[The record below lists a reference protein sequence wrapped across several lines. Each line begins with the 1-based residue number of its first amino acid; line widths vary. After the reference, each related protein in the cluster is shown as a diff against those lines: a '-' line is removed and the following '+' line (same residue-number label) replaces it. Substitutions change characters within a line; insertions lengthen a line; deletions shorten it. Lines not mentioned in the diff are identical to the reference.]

1 MKRIC
6 ILILFLLG
14 FSVSSKAQIHLGF
27 GAPGVQHA
35 DTVEYGDFLSFAFW
49 IVNDGP
55 DTLVEPIDIN
65 LLITDSNNTNS
76 TSAYLGNF
84 SLTNNF
90 LLPNDSLFI
99 VSWDYLSP
107 QSYML
112 GDNIV
117 VIWPSFV
124 SPTTPISYDIF
135 TGNLFVSS
143 TSSVQERISN
153 ESLLIYPNPIV
164 EKATIKITDFSKI
177 ENFRMLDITGKTI
190 KEMKIKGEQYVMF
203 HKKDIRKGIYFIEI
217 TLLSN
222 RQNSIFFFKAI
233 FFI

>member
-1 MKRIC
+1 MKKIVI
-6 ILILFLLG
+6 ILLFVLAL
-14 FSVSSKAQIHLGF
+14 SPRTKAQIHLGF
-27 GAPGVQHA
+27 GAPGIHYD
-35 DTVEYGDFLSFAFW
+35 DTVSYGDFLSFAFW

-55 DTLVEPIDIN
+55 DTLTEPIDIN
-65 LLITDSNNTNS
+65 LVITDSNNTTS
-76 TSAYLGNF
+76 TTAYLGNF
-84 SLTNNF
+84 PLTNNF

-143 TSSVQERISN
+143 TSSVQEKVAEN
-153 ESLLIYPNPIV
+153 GLLIYPNPV
-164 EKATIKITDFSKI
+164 I
-177 ENFRMLDITGKTI
+177 ETAVIETKSHVNIDKFRMLDVSGKVI
-190 KEMKIKGEQYVMF
+190 RDIQISNQHYVTF
-203 HKKDIRKGIYFIEI
+203 HKRDLPKGIYFIEI
-217 TLLSN
+217 TTNEKKYL
-222 RQNSIFFFKAI
+222 QKII
-233 FFI
+233 IH

>member
-1 MKRIC
+1 MKKIVI
-6 ILILFLLG
+6 ILLFVLAL
-14 FSVSSKAQIHLGF
+14 SPRTKAQIHLGF
-27 GAPGVQHA
+27 GAPGVYY
-35 DTVEYGDFLSFAFW
+35 DDSVSYGDFLSFAFW

-55 DTLVEPIDIN
+55 DTLTEPIDIN
-65 LLITDSNNTNS
+65 LVITDSNNTTS
-76 TSAYLGNF
+76 TTAYLGNF

-143 TSSVQERISN
+143 TSSVQEKVAEN
-153 ESLLIYPNPIV
+153 GLLIYPNPVINR
-164 EKATIKITDFSKI
+164 ATIQTQTQSNI
-177 ENFRMLDITGKTI
+177 EKLRMLDVSGKVIRDI
-190 KEMKIKGEQYVMF
+190 KISNQHYVTF
-203 HKKDIRKGIYFIEI
+203 HKRNLPKGIYFIEI
-217 TLLSN
+217 TTNEKKYL
-222 RQNSIFFFKAI
+222 QKII
-233 FFI
+233 IH

>member
-1 MKRIC
+1 MKKIVT
-6 ILILFLLG
+6 ILLVLLAL
-14 FSVSSKAQIHLGF
+14 SPRTKAQIHLGF
-27 GAPGVQHA
+27 GVPGVHY
-35 DTVEYGDFLSFAFW
+35 DDSVSYGDFLSFAFW

-55 DTLVEPIDIN
+55 DTLTEPIDIN
-65 LLITDSNNTNS
+65 LVITDSNNTTS
-76 TSAYLGNF
+76 TTAYLGNF

-90 LLPNDSLFI
+90 LSPNDSLFI

-143 TSSVQERISN
+143 TSSVQEKVAEN
-153 ESLLIYPNPIV
+153 NGFLIYPNPVIDR
-164 EKATIKITDFSKI
+164 ATIQTQTQSNI
-177 ENFRMLDITGKTI
+177 EKLRMLDVSGKVIRDI
-190 KEMKIKGEQYVMF
+190 KISNKQYVVF
-203 HKKDIRKGIYFIEI
+203 QKKEIPKGIYFIEI
-217 TLLSN
+217 TTNEKKYL
-222 RQNSIFFFKAI
+222 QKII
-233 FFI
+233 IH

>member
-1 MKRIC
+1 MKKIVI
-6 ILILFLLG
+6 ILLFVLAL
-14 FSVSSKAQIHLGF
+14 SPRTKAQIHLGF
-27 GAPGVQHA
+27 GVPGVHY
-35 DTVEYGDFLSFAFW
+35 DDSVSYGDFLSFAFW

-55 DTLVEPIDIN
+55 DTLTEPIDIN
-65 LLITDSNNTNS
+65 LVITDSNNTTS
-76 TSAYLGNF
+76 TTAYLGNF

-99 VSWDYLSP
+99 ISWDYLSP

-143 TSSVQERISN
+143 TSSVQEKVAEN
-153 ESLLIYPNPIV
+153 GLLIYPNPVINR
-164 EKATIKITDFSKI
+164 ATIQTQTQSNI
-177 ENFRMLDITGKTI
+177 EKLRMLDVSGKVIRDI
-190 KEMKIKGEQYVMF
+190 KISNKQYVVF
-203 HKKDIRKGIYFIEI
+203 QKKEIQKGIYFIEI
-217 TLLSN
+217 TTNEKKYL
-222 RQNSIFFFKAI
+222 QKII
-233 FFI
+233 IH

>member
-1 MKRIC
+1 MKKIVI
-6 ILILFLLG
+6 ILLFVLAL
-14 FSVSSKAQIHLGF
+14 SSRTKAQIHLGF
-27 GAPGVQHA
+27 GTPGVHY
-35 DTVEYGDFLSFAFW
+35 DDSVSYGDFLSFTFW
-49 IVNDGP
+49 IVNGGP

-65 LLITDSNNTNS
+65 LVITDSNNTTS
-76 TSAYLGNF
+76 TTAYLGNF

-90 LLPNDSLFI
+90 LSPNDSLFI

-143 TSSVQERISN
+143 TSSVQEKVAEN
-153 ESLLIYPNPIV
+153 GLLIYPNPVINR
-164 EKATIKITDFSKI
+164 ATIQTQTQSNI
-177 ENFRMLDITGKTI
+177 EKLRMLDVSGKVIRDI
-190 KEMKIKGEQYVMF
+190 KISNKQYVVF
-203 HKKDIRKGIYFIEI
+203 QKKEIPKGIYFIEI
-217 TLLSN
+217 TTNEKKYL
-222 RQNSIFFFKAI
+222 QKII
-233 FFI
+233 IH

>member
-1 MKRIC
+1 MKRTC

-14 FSVSSKAQIHLGF
+14 FSISSKAQIHLGF
-27 GAPGVQHA
+27 GAPGVQHE

-65 LLITDSNNTNS
+65 LLITDSNNTSS

-99 VSWDYLSP
+99 VSWDYLSS

-143 TSSVQERISN
+143 TSSIQERTRV
-153 ESLLIYPNPIV
+153 ESLLIYPNPII
-164 EKATIKITDFSKI
+164 EKATIKTVDFSKI
-177 ENFRMLDITGKTI
+177 ENFRILDIAGKTI
-190 KEMKIKGEQYVMF
+190 KEMKIKGEQYVVF
-203 HKKDIRKGIYFIEI
+203 HKKDIPNGIYFIEI
-217 TLLSN
+217 TSKDKKYL
-222 RQNSIFFFKAI
+222 QKII
-233 FFI
+233 IH

>member
-1 MKRIC
+1 MKKIII
-6 ILILFLLG
+6 ILLFVLALG
-14 FSVSSKAQIHLGF
+14 PRTKAQIHLGF
-27 GAPGVQHA
+27 GVPGVHY
-35 DTVEYGDFLSFAFW
+35 DDSVSYGDFLSFAFW
-49 IVNDGP
+49 IVNNGP
-55 DTLVEPIDIN
+55 DTLIEPIDIN
-65 LLITDSNNTNS
+65 LLITDSNNTSS

-143 TSSVQERISN
+143 TSFVQEKVAEN
-153 ESLLIYPNPIV
+153 GLLIYPNPVIDR
-164 EKATIKITDFSKI
+164 ATIQTQTQSNI
-177 ENFRMLDITGKTI
+177 EKLRMLDVSGKVIRDI
-190 KEMKIKGEQYVMF
+190 KISNQHYVTF
-203 HKKDIRKGIYFIEI
+203 HKRDLPKGIYFIEI
-217 TLLSN
+217 TTKKKKYL
-222 RQNSIFFFKAI
+222 QKII
-233 FFI
+233 IH

>member
-14 FSVSSKAQIHLGF
+14 FSISSKAQIHLGF
-27 GAPGVQHA
+27 GAPGVQHE

-55 DTLVEPIDIN
+55 DTLTEPIDIN
-65 LLITDSNNTNS
+65 LVITDSNNTTS
-76 TSAYLGNF
+76 TTAYLGNF

-90 LLPNDSLFI
+90 LSPNDSLFI

-124 SPTTPISYDIF
+124 SPITPISYDIF

-143 TSSVQERISN
+143 TSSVQEKVAEN
-153 ESLLIYPNPIV
+153 SLLIYPNPVID
-164 EKATIKITDFSKI
+164 KATIQTQTQSNI
-177 ENFRMLDITGKTI
+177 EKLRMLDVSGKVIRDI
-190 KEMKIKGEQYVMF
+190 KISNKQYVVF
-203 HKKDIRKGIYFIEI
+203 QKKEIPKGIYFIEI
-217 TLLSN
+217 TTKKKKYL
-222 RQNSIFFFKAI
+222 QKII
-233 FFI
+233 IH

>member
-1 MKRIC
+1 MKKIVI
-6 ILILFLLG
+6 ILLFVLALG
-14 FSVSSKAQIHLGF
+14 PRTKAQIHLGF
-27 GAPGVQHA
+27 GAPGIHYDDSVS
-35 DTVEYGDFLSFAFW
+35 YGDFLSFAFW

-55 DTLVEPIDIN
+55 DTLTEPIDIN
-65 LLITDSNNTNS
+65 LVITDSNNTTS
-76 TSAYLGNF
+76 TTAYLGNF

-135 TGNLFVSS
+135 TGDLFVSS
-143 TSSVQERISN
+143 TSSVQEKVAGN
-153 ESLLIYPNPIV
+153 GLLIYPNPVIDRAIIQTKTQSNI
-164 EKATIKITDFSKI
+164 EKL
-177 ENFRMLDITGKTI
+177 RMLDVSGKVIRDI
-190 KEMKIKGEQYVMF
+190 KISNKQYVF
-203 HKKDIRKGIYFIEI
+203 FQKKEIPKGIYFIEI
-217 TLLSN
+217 TTKKKKYL
-222 RQNSIFFFKAI
+222 QKII
-233 FFI
+233 IH